1 MYTTK
6 KRCAARG
13 PFRKDV
19 HKLKQIHHICIQT
32 ADYAAS
38 KTFYEALGFELVQE
52 SPDFHTRAF
61 NSWLKLGDFYIELQ
75 TAKSGDA
82 LSPYTKQAAGPVHF
96 ALYVDDL
103 AAEVARLE
111 QLGVTFLPKN
121 GGNIYF
127 VVDGHLSKLKAPE
140 GTIVELRDTFVIA

>member
-1 MYTTK
+1 M
-6 KRCAARG
+6 
-13 PFRKDV
+13 
-19 HKLKQIHHICIQT
+19 KQIHHLCIQT
-32 ADYAAS
+32 TDYTAS
-38 KTFYEALGFELVQE
+38 KTFYKQLGFELVQE

-75 TAKSGDA
+75 TNKVDET
-82 LSPYTKQAAGPVHF
+82 LTPYTKHTAGPVHF

-103 AAEVARLE
+103 QAEVARLE
-111 QLGVTFLPKN
+111 QLGMPFLPKH

-140 GTIVELRDTFVIA
+140 GTIIELRDTWTING

>member
-1 MYTTK
+1 M
-6 KRCAARG
+6 
-13 PFRKDV
+13 
-19 HKLKQIHHICIQT
+19 KQIHHLCIQT
-32 ADYAAS
+32 TDYSAS
-38 KTFYEALGFELVQE
+38 KAFYEQLGFELVQE

-75 TAKSGDA
+75 TNKVDET
-82 LSPYTKQAAGPVHF
+82 LTPYTKHTAGPVHF

-103 AAEVARLE
+103 QAEVARLE
-111 QLGVTFLPKN
+111 QLGMPFLPKH

-140 GTIVELRDTFVIA
+140 GTIIELRDTWTING

>member
-1 MYTTK
+1 M
-6 KRCAARG
+6 
-13 PFRKDV
+13 
-19 HKLKQIHHICIQT
+19 KQIHHLCIQT

-38 KTFYEALGFELVQE
+38 KSFYEALGFELVQE

-75 TAKSGDA
+75 TNKVDET
-82 LSPYTKQAAGPVHF
+82 LTPYTKHTSGPVHF

-111 QLGVTFLPKN
+111 QRGVTFLPKN

-140 GTIVELRDTFVIA
+140 GTIVELRDTFVIS

>member
-1 MYTTK
+1 M
-6 KRCAARG
+6 
-13 PFRKDV
+13 
-19 HKLKQIHHICIQT
+19 KQIHHLCIQT
-32 ADYAAS
+32 NDYIAS
-38 KTFYEALGFELVQE
+38 KTFYEQLGFELVQE

-75 TAKSGDA
+75 TNKVDET
-82 LSPYTKQAAGPVHF
+82 LTPYTKHTAGPVHF

-103 AAEVARLE
+103 QTEVARLE
-111 QLGVTFLPKN
+111 QLGMPFLPKH

-140 GTIVELRDTFVIA
+140 GTIIELRDTWTING

>member
-1 MYTTK
+1 M
-6 KRCAARG
+6 
-13 PFRKDV
+13 
-19 HKLKQIHHICIQT
+19 KQIHHLCIQT
-32 ADYAAS
+32 NDYIAS
-38 KTFYEALGFELVQE
+38 KTFYEQLGFELVQE

-75 TAKSGDA
+75 TNKVDET
-82 LSPYTKQAAGPVHF
+82 LTPYTKHTAGPVHF

-103 AAEVARLE
+103 QAEVARLE
-111 QLGVTFLPKN
+111 QLGMPFLPKH

-140 GTIVELRDTFVIA
+140 GTIIELRDTWTIEG

>member
-1 MYTTK
+1 M
-6 KRCAARG
+6 
-13 PFRKDV
+13 
-19 HKLKQIHHICIQT
+19 KQIHHLCIQT
-32 ADYAAS
+32 PDYEAS
-38 KTFYEALGFELVQE
+38 KRFYEILGFELVHE

-75 TAKSGDA
+75 TAKVDET
-82 LSPYTKQAAGPVHF
+82 LSRYSKHAAGPVHF

-103 AAEVARLE
+103 EAEVRRLE
-111 QLGVTFLPKN
+111 ALGVTFLPKH

-140 GTIVELRDTFVIA
+140 GTIIELRDTFVIK